1 MATAPDFDDQIR
13 TIDCALDGRAIDA
26 LRFGEPGVWTPEPR
40 AAGLSPADA
49 AAVVAS
55 TASAPA
61 WAVRV
66 SAQGLERTFARA
78 AAAWWWWY

>member
-1 MATAPDFDDQIR
+1 MRVRRASPIVTHE
-13 TIDCALDGRAIDA
+13 TLGLTLDGRAIDA

-55 TASAPA
+55 TASAA
-61 WAVRV
+61 GVG
-66 SAQGLERTFARA
+66 SATAE
-78 AAAWWWWY
+78 